1 MTPRSLRRLFVW
13 TGLSLTLGAAGLR
26 AQAPLPVWQ
35 SSDTVVGDSATIT
48 LAKPAG
54 TAVNDLLFVAVGKS
68 AGAAGSVVTAPG
80 GWSGSVNTGATAQ
93 IGFSS
98 FFRVAQAGEPASYD
112 FTITGGVPWVASI
125 TRVTGAHRTAPIP
138 HSGALG
144 SLEATGS
151 AMTTGLSTTTANNLM
166 LNYFAAR
173 INGTFSTPPST
184 TERFDAANTTAG
196 HPSMMLAT
204 VNMPAAGFAPGHTST
219 MSASGYY
226 VSAQLAVRP
235 PQLATVVLNSIGYSN
250 YSMLRFSSNISD
262 AGGTDILERG
272 VVYSETALNSTP
284 TLGGASVLSAVSTD
298 TTNSYDTYAIGFKA
312 ATSYTFRAYVTNTV
326 GTAYST
332 VFPLTTAAPSNL
344 NTFFSG
350 DGNHPVDLGD
360 TDNAANVIVQGDGK
374 PVLLVNRADAGRAS
388 LARLTTAGVMDTSFS
403 GDGRADL
410 SVPASTADG
419 LAGVV
424 LQNNGR
430 IVVAGQSTFAD
441 GSRRIIVARFL
452 ADGTQDTEFDGDG
465 VAVVDAAGLEYGL
478 TGANAQAYAADV
490 ALQTDGKIVVA
501 GRVRRNT
508 GGKDNGLVLR
518 LNADGSVDGTFGG
531 NGVAGVEAT
540 STENTSFAGVEMQP
554 DDKIVLGGS
563 RVVSGFDFQC
573 LAARL
578 TAAGALDSGFGTGG
592 LVLFDANTLEGGG
605 HNEIDQVWDV
615 KLAPDGGIL
624 LAIEAETASFTPRY
638 FVARL
643 NRSNGALD
651 SGFGGNGVIN
661 TGVAGSVAKMEV
673 QGDGRILLAGGNAA
687 FNTTVLRLLPTGA
700 FDTDWDS
707 DGILVNTA
715 ASSATGV
722 CVGRLGFVFVSA
734 LDNAF
739 SGGSAHVFNFRGDT
753 VTLMPTLTPLDNATG
768 AGVNDNLVLSFGTAV
783 VPFTGSI
790 EIIHAHTFAVL
801 ESIPVT
807 DARVTGGGTGTI
819 TINPDATL
827 AGNTKYYVRVP
838 FHAFRTTPNISPSP
852 GISNTMWEFTTT
864 APVLSSNAD
873 LSALALSA
881 GALDPAFAPGTTAY
895 TATVL
900 NPAASITVTP
910 TKADAGASIEARV
923 NGGGYAPVTSGSPSG
938 PLALNVGPN
947 TVDVR
952 VTAEDGTT
960 MKTYTVTVTRESAP
974 TDITLTPSSRA
985 ENNAANATV
994 GTLAAVDGTGPYTFT
1009 LAAGDGDAD
1018 NGSFNILGTALRL
1031 TNPVDFE
1038 TQSSYALRVQVEDDN
1053 GYVFAKA
1060 LTVSIT
1066 NVNEVPSFTKGANQV
1081 HTAASG
1087 AQSVP
1092 GWATAIDDGD
1102 STVTQAVSF
1111 EVTLNSNPGLF
1122 TTAPAVAANGTLT
1135 YTLSG
1140 TTGAATITLRIL
1152 DDTSIGGQPAQASA
1166 TQNFTITNQPAPNY
1180 VVTYAGGHLTCTDIS
1195 GNGDTLVLRELT
1207 GEAGSV
1213 RLFASGRTFSVNGGL
1228 NTNSETA
1235 AFATADLNSVTLN
1248 AGAGNDTITILSNIT
1263 GSTLSLPGL
1272 TINGGTGDDQVN
1284 LSVSITFKPDASLN
1298 VDLQDDDATPGTDN
1312 ILTSSSVQLLLSGTG
1327 GADFKASR
1335 RVAFASGS
1343 VLEVE
1348 NGNILVEA
1356 NQQAV
1361 ATAGS
1366 FSGQEFLNAR
1376 VEATGSGSVT
1386 LRGRSGNGGAFIMGV
1401 AVRDGAQVLAGAG
1414 GIVIEGS
1421 GQGGHTNG
1429 GNYGVSVGAGL
1440 TQALVKAV
1448 GGDISITGVAG
1459 SGGTA
1464 NLNIGVV
1471 VEGQGEVEAT
1481 GAGKAT
1487 LHGTGGNTT
1496 GTGPNNH
1503 GIFLN
1508 GSARVTTENGKLTL
1522 TGISGGGAGS
1532 TTNIGVN
1539 LFSAL
1544 LVGPTGTGD
1553 LQITGTPGGAGAGV
1567 GVNLTSNAL
1576 LSTPAGDITI
1586 SGTAAPQGGDGVS
1599 LANTVSANGGDISI
1613 TGAGAGTVNGHDG
1626 ITASQLISTTGT
1638 GSVTLHGTAAP
1649 AGHGIG
1655 VTLTNSTSTVQT
1667 GGGGISITGIGG
1679 SGGTSNLSAGVR
1691 VGGLVSG
1698 PAPGGSLTIHGTGGS
1713 NGQAF
1718 PHGVEFLG
1726 ANADA
1731 ATSGGDISI
1740 TGIAGDA
1747 GAGQAHGVNFVS
1759 GAGIN
1764 ADAGSVTLHG
1774 TGGAGT
1780 GSTVGVQVSATE
1792 VVGNGGIHITGVGG
1806 TGTGAGI
1813 NLPSIPSLVTT
1824 GGDITLHGTGSTL
1837 GGLGIGYSGTIDAG
1851 GGDISLTGIST
1862 GTVNNLHGIVRSA
1875 ATTTTGTGTI
1885 TMHGTASPDGHG
1897 SGILLGGTAP
1907 VTTGGG
1913 GISLTGIGGG
1923 AGTTSG
1929 NSGVLVNGAVISGPG
1944 AGSALTIHGTGGAST
1959 QNFPHGVE
1967 INGGGQLL
1975 TSGGDIVVTGIGG
1988 ANSAAQALGV
1998 NIPGGSQ
2005 ISAGGTGAVTLT
2017 GTGGA
2022 AAGNSQFGVFLN
2034 GGTVSTNDG
2043 PISVTGT
2050 AGDQSGTLS
2059 GSRGIY
2065 KSSGTVVI
2073 VGGDHD
2079 LTLVADSMA
2088 LAGSNTINAAGNDV
2102 IIRQKTAGTAITL
2115 GAEDT
2120 VTGSP
2125 LVLGLSDV
2133 ELDAFV
2139 ADEVRIGNADTGA
2152 MTVAGAIS
2160 PLSYPVLRLAKPV
2173 TFADGGSFVA
2183 DITSETVFE
2192 RMIVDGGITLQDTST
2207 ITGAVLGGFVPSAT
2221 AVIPVIQGNDGV
2233 TGVFTGRPEGWPM
2246 SLTGLTRRMRLTYA
2260 AGGGNHIAFYSS
2272 PIVVLRG
2279 NGQAIAKGDATPSTS
2294 DHTDFGGTLTAG
2306 SNTVV
2311 RTFEILNDGLA
2322 PLTGISADVD
2332 SGAPAG
2338 AFSVTSTP
2346 DATLAS
2352 GVFSIFNVTF
2362 DPAANGIQS
2371 STVTV
2376 TSDQPLDSP
2385 YSFAIQGEGTYP
2397 EITVYDGTVL
2407 GTELMDDTGE
2417 VDFGDVERSTTG
2429 AARLFTIRN
2438 TGTGPMSGIAVTK
2451 GVDGLPAEFGL
2462 DVGGLSASLLPNTST
2477 TFTVALTPESLGPRG
2492 AMLEIASTDEDENP
2506 FEVHLIGEG
2515 VPPAFAAVT
2524 DQFMLP
2530 DQGMDGGGRI
2540 YRPLTGVINQDGF
2553 ITFRAQGAV
2562 GSGGITNANDSLLL
2576 SDVSGEL
2583 RVVAREGGVVQT
2595 TPWQTLSGLFT
2606 HFVLSEGGE
2615 SVALDRVAGAP
2626 TSTDYAYIGS
2636 PDGLALEILSREGDA
2651 APSAGVFKT
2660 HTAKPAVDAQGRVY
2674 FSGDLSGAGITTKTD
2689 TGIYQ
2694 ESGGSVVEII
2704 REGDDVSA
2712 QTGDPAWLGAVSNYV
2727 AAAGDGVVFTASL
2740 QNHPTDTTQKTDTA
2754 LNAVVMAGN
2763 EAALAVIARKGDVV
2777 PGTGV
2782 ATMKSFSGVS
2792 RGGADSHAF
2801 LGLMNTGGGVTT
2813 ANDQVLVAAQGGNL
2827 HLVAREGVTQVSDVT
2842 LTKFAD
2848 FYACAGGV
2856 VIFEASGV
2864 VCRWTESGGIEE
2876 LARAGAAAP
2885 GMGGATFSSIGSL
2898 SVSDGGA
2905 VALVTPL
2912 SNGQTA
2918 LWRALPGGALSLVTQ
2933 TSDVIVVDG
2942 TPQTI
2947 LGISIHAQGAGTGG
2961 GGGGMGAAIN
2971 DDGYLFATLSLG
2983 GGNHVARV
2991 FP

>member
-1 MTPRSLRRLFVW
+1 MNSRLSRPLAAMA
-13 TGLSLTLGAAGLR
+13 GLALLTLGAPAW
-26 AQAPLPVWQ
+26 AAVIQHSLPTHVTAAD
-35 SSDTVVGDSATIT
+35 SIASYTV
-48 LAKPAG
+48 PAG
-54 TAVNDLLFVAVGKS
+54 TDRLLVVTVSHADTTEASAASAVTFAGQPMTKAAERKDGSAVDSIWVRAMGNN
-68 AGAAGSVVTAPG
+68 AGADTGAVVVT
-80 GWSGSVNTGATAQ
+80 
-93 IGFSS
+93 
-98 FFRVAQAGEPASYD
+98 
-112 FTITGGVPWVASI
+112 
-125 TRVTGAHRTAPIP
+125 
-138 HSGALG
+138 
-144 SLEATGS
+144 
-151 AMTTGLSTTTANNLM
+151 
-166 LNYFAAR
+166 
-173 INGTFSTPPST
+173 
-184 TERFDAANTTAG
+184 RF
-196 HPSMMLAT
+196 PSM
-204 VNMPAAGFAPGHTST
+204 
-219 MSASGYY
+219 
-226 VSAQLAVRP
+226 
-235 PQLATVVLNSIGYSN
+235 
-250 YSMLRFSSNISD
+250 
-262 AGGTDILERG
+262 GTKL
-272 VVYSETALNSTP
+272 TAF
-284 TLGGASVLSAVSTD
+284 LSAVSFRGVDQATPTNGATHGTNPSGTNVGSTLNVTSPTGD
-298 TTNSYDTYAIGFKA
+298 LVFDLWDAWKATTFTQAPNGSQLEQRNTGAFAFNTTTVAGYGGFGGYGVSTKGGNGG
-312 ATSYTFRAYVTNTV
+312 ATSMVWTSTAEAMIHVALNIRASVTVVLPTVQSLAVTRHNYSRMRMTASIVNNGGGTISGRGFVYSKTSLNGTPTIGGANVTQVVSADVTSSFGGYAEGLEPGVSYVVRGYATNEA
-326 GTAYST
+326 GTAYSVSNA
-332 VFPLTTAAPSNL
+332 VFTTDSPA
-344 NTFFSG
+344 G
-350 DGNHPVDLGD
+350 
-360 TDNAANVIVQGDGK
+360 ANVF
-374 PVLLVNRADAGRAS
+374 
-388 LARLTTAGVMDTSFS
+388 FS
-403 GDGRADL
+403 GDGRAAEDLGETDNAGALVCQKDNQVVTLVNRGDALRASLIRHTTGGGLDTNFSGDGRVDL
-410 SVPASTADG
+410 SVPSSVTDALTG
-419 LAGVV
+419 IT
-424 LQNNGR
+424 LQNDR
-430 IVVAGQSTFAD
+430 KIVVAGHSTFAD
-441 GSRRIIVARFL
+441 GTRQVVVARYL
-452 ADGTQDTEFDGDG
+452 EAGVLDTTFDTDG
-465 VAVVDAAGLEYGL
+465 VAVINAANLEHGL
-478 TGANAQAYAADV
+478 TGANAQAFASDV
-490 ALQTDGKIVVA
+490 TVQTDGKIVVS
-501 GRVRRNT
+501 GRVRRNA

-518 LNADGSVDGTFGG
+518 LNADGTLDSGFAG
-531 NGVAGVEAT
+531 NGVASVDTGTAE
-540 STENTSFAGVEMQP
+540 SSSFAGVEMQP
-554 DDKIVLGGS
+554 DGKIVLGGS
-563 RVVSGFDFQC
+563 RQNAGFDFQC
-573 LAARL
+573 LAVRL
-578 TAAGALDSGFGTGG
+578 TAAGALDTSFDSDGMVF
-592 LVLFDANTLEGGG
+592 FDANTLEGGG
-605 HNEIDQVWDV
+605 HNEIDQVMDV

-624 LAIEAETASFTPRY
+624 LAIQAETASFNPQ
-638 FVARL
+638 FFLAKL
-643 NRSNGALD
+643 LRSNGALD
-651 SGFGGNGVIN
+651 NSFGGNGVVA
-661 TGVAGSVAKMEV
+661 TGVAGTPSKLDV
-673 QGDGRILLAGGNAA
+673 QGDGRILMAGGNSA
-687 FNTTVLRLLPTGA
+687 FNTAVLRRLPGGA
-700 FDTDWDS
+700 ADTTWDG
-707 DGILVNTA
+707 DGLWTSTLASTA
-715 ASSATGV
+715 QGLGLTPF
-722 CVGRLGFVFVSA
+722 GFVFISA

-739 SGGSAHVFNFRGDT
+739 TGGSAHVFGFFGDLVFPADST
-753 VTLMPTLTPLDNATG
+753 TPADNATG
-768 AGVNDNLVLSFGTAV
+768 VDVNASLVLNYNTNMVYNS
-783 VPFTGSI
+783 GSVR
-790 EIIHAHTFAVL
+790 IINAQTFAVV
-801 ESIPVT
+801 ESIPLN
-807 DARVTGGGTGTI
+807 DARVTGLGTATI

-827 AGNTKYYVRVP
+827 AGGTKYYVDLP
-838 FHAFRTTPNISPSP
+838 FDSLRTFSSWAPAR
-852 GISNTMWEFTTT
+852 GLSNTEWEFTT
-864 APVLSSNAD
+864 
-873 LSALALSA
+873 
-881 GALDPAFAPGTTAY
+881 
-895 TATVL
+895 
-900 NPAASITVTP
+900 ASVVTP
-910 TKADAGASIEARV
+910 
-923 NGGGYAPVTSGSPSG
+923 VTD
-938 PLALNVGPN
+938 L
-947 TVDVR
+947 
-952 VTAEDGTT
+952 
-960 MKTYTVTVTRESAP
+960 
-974 TDITLTPSSRA
+974 TLTPGTLP
-985 ENNAANATV
+985 ENLANASA
-994 GTLAAVDGTGPYTFT
+994 GTLTGVGGTPGFTFSLVSGAGDTDNASFHVDGSVLRITP
-1009 LAAGDGDAD
+1009 AA
-1018 NGSFNILGTALRL
+1018 
-1031 TNPVDFE
+1031 DFE
-1038 TQSSYALRVQVEDDN
+1038 TQSSYSVRVQAQDSAMQT
-1053 GYVFAKA
+1053 FAKA
-1060 LTVSIT
+1060 LTVTIT

-1195 GNGDTLVLRELT
+1195 GNGDTLVLQEKT

-1263 GSTLSLPGL
+1263 GSTLNLPGL

-1284 LSVSITFKPDASLN
+1284 LSVSVTFKPDASLN

-1312 ILTSSSVQLLLSGTG
+1312 ILTASSVQLLLSGTG

-1544 LVGPTGTGD
+1544 LVGPSGTGD

-1613 TGAGAGTVNGHDG
+1613 TGAGAGTGNGHDG

-1747 GAGQAHGVNFVS
+1747 GAGQAHGVNFTS
-1759 GAGIN
+1759 GAGVN
-1764 ADAGSVTLHG
+1764 AGTGSVTLHG

-1792 VVGNGGIHITGVGG
+1792 VAGAGGIHITGAGG
-1806 TGTGAGI
+1806 GGTGAGI

-1837 GGLGIGYSGTIDAG
+1837 GGAGIGYSGTIDAG

-1862 GTVNNLHGIVRSA
+1862 GTVNSLHGIVRTA
-1875 ATTTTGTGTI
+1875 ASTTTGTGTI

-1959 QNFPHGVE
+1959 QNFPHGVD
-1967 INGGGQLL
+1967 INGSGQLL

-2022 AAGNSQFGVFLN
+2022 AAGNSQFGVFFN

-2079 LTLVADSMA
+2079 LTLVADSMS
-2088 LAGSNTINAAGNDV
+2088 LAGSNTINAAGNEV

-2133 ELDAFV
+2133 ELDCFV

-2160 PLSYPVLRLAKPV
+2160 PLSYPVLRLARPV
-2173 TFADGGSFVA
+2173 VFTDGGNFVS

-2322 PLTGISADVD
+2322 PLTGISPAVD
-2332 SGAPAG
+2332 AGTPAG
-2338 AFSVTSTP
+2338 AFSI
-2346 DATLAS
+2346 TLPPAS
-2352 GVFSIFNVTF
+2352 GLTSGSSTYFSVTF

-2492 AMLEIASTDEDENP
+2492 AVLEIASTDEDENP

-2562 GSGGITNANDSLLL
+2562 GSGGITGANDSLLL

-2674 FSGDLSGAGITTKTD
+2674 FSGDFSGVGITTKTD

-2763 EAALAVIARKGDVV
+2763 EAALAVIARKGDTIT
-2777 PGTGV
+2777 GTGS
-2782 ATMKSFSGVS
+2782 TMRTFSGVARAS
-2792 RGGADSHAF
+2792 DGGHAF
-2801 LGLMNTGGGVTT
+2801 TGLLTTGGGVTT
-2813 ANDQVLVAAQGGNL
+2813 ANDQVLVSEQGGAL
-2827 HLVAREGVTQVSDVT
+2827 HLVAREGVTQVSGVT

-2885 GMGGATFSSIGSL
+2885 GMGGATFGSIGSL

-2918 LWRALPGGALSLVTQ
+2918 LWRALPGGALSLVSQ

-2983 GGNHVARV
+2983 GGQHVARV